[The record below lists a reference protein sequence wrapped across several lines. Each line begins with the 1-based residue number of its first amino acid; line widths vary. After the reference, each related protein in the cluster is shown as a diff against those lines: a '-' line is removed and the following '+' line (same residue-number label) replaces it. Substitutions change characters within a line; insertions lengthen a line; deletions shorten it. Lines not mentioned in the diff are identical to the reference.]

1 MPRSA
6 AFTSGVLQELLRQLE
21 YAPAGT
27 HLRQMDAAETLLD
40 VIESTRLY
48 PEDFITFR
56 ITGYRSDRPGPRT
69 SVVGAA
75 LQRDLVT
82 FIQCLS
88 WDLDL
93 PRTLDRGRAV
103 DMDDLARRLGV
114 SRRTLQRYRQAG
126 LVLHFVRGE
135 DDQRR
140 LACYPDS
147 LQRFMASNPG
157 RIAAAASFSRLTD
170 AQRGSIIEEAVRLG
184 RDESVTLNEAARRI
198 AVGMGRSHEAVRGIL
213 KRNERTQR
221 LFAEHGP
228 LTLRD
233 ARVIERARGR
243 GMDIG
248 VLADRYGKSI
258 SALHRALHRLRLDR
272 LLALPLVW
280 RQEAD
285 LQEHRMP
292 SSVRHGL
299 PHHALIDED
308 RLLADDAALDVALL
322 RMDCSAHAMLC
333 SEAAKGLVVTG
344 SMPSVE
350 QLDAVE
356 TMLRHAAMLHLRMMM
371 QGFVHLRQRV
381 DEFVQQPVA
390 GLPTQERAVVL
401 RLLVDLLDRAIVDAD
416 VEAGEGIVPAA
427 LQQLDA
433 ALEDGRISVRPRRA
447 ASRSA
452 PVQGGL
458 GVLLRRRVPWA
469 WLLPDRADIEAASA
483 GDATVRSLFDERFGT
498 GGDAPCTLA
507 ELSLRHGTT
516 ASSIERRLRRPR
528 RTDGAESSVRSKDE
542 T

>member
-27 HLRQMDAAETLLD
+27 HLRQMDAAEALLD
-40 VIESTRLY
+40 VIEPTRLY

-93 PRTLDRGRAV
+93 PRTLDRGRAE

-114 SRRTLQRYRQAG
+114 SRRTLQRCRQAG

-135 DDQRR
+135 DGQRR

-147 LQRFMASNPG
+147 LERFMASNPG
-157 RIAAAASFSRLTD
+157 RITVAASFSRLTD
-170 AQRGSIIEEAVRLG
+170 VQRAGIIEEAVRLG

-198 AVGMGRSHEAVRGIL
+198 AVETGRSHEAVRGIL
-213 KRNERTQR
+213 KRNERTQQ

-248 VLADRYGKSI
+248 VLADRYGKSV
-258 SALHRALHRLRLDR
+258 SAVHRALHRLRLDR

-292 SSVRHGL
+292 ASVRHGL

-322 RMDCSAHAMLC
+322 RMDCSTHAMLC
-333 SEAAKGLVVTG
+333 SEAAKGLVVSG

-381 DEFVQQPVA
+381 EEFVQQPVA
-390 GLPTQERAVVL
+390 ELPTQERAVLL
-401 RLLVDLLDRAIVDAD
+401 RLLVDLLDRAILDAD

-433 ALEDGRISVRPRRA
+433 ELEDGRISARPRRA

-452 PVQGGL
+452 PAQGGL

-469 WLLPDRADIEAASA
+469 WLLPDRSDIEAASA
-483 GDATVRSLFDERFGT
+483 GDATVRSLFDERFGMR
-498 GGDAPCTLA
+498 GDAPCTLA
-507 ELSLRHGTT
+507 ELSVRHGTT
-516 ASSIERRLRRPR
+516 SSAIERRLRRPR
-528 RTDGAESSVRSKDE
+528 RTDGAESPDRSKDD